1 MKHPRGFAVEPGTK
15 LRLAAIDPSHTGRHD
30 SRKKA
35 EAVMQQ
41 QIALMAKL
49 QNRLYAAATKSLLII
64 LQGLD
69 ASGKD
74 GAVRH
79 VFSGMNPQG
88 VKVFS
93 FKEPTPA
100 ELAHDFLWRVQRCV
114 PARGEVTI
122 FNRSHYEDVLIARV
136 HDLVPKPVWSK
147 RYRQINDFEK
157 RLTETGTVILKFYLH
172 ISPQEQLDRFRDRL
186 DDPSNQWK
194 ISTSDYTEREFWPK
208 YIRAYEKAMEKTST
222 EWAPWYVIPA
232 NHKWFRNLAL
242 SEIIAEAMQAMDL
255 ELPAPRVDLTEIR
268 RKYHA
273 AVSKSDT

>member
-1 MKHPRGFAVEPGTK
+1 MKNHHAFAVEPGTR
-15 LRLAAIDPSHTGRHD
+15 LRLAAIDPSQTGRHE

-35 EAVMQQ
+35 EPIIQQ
-41 QIALMAKL
+41 QVALMSRL
-49 QNRLYAAATKSLLII
+49 QFRLYACATQSLLII

-74 GAVRH
+74 GAIRH

-88 VKVFS
+88 VNVFS

-100 ELAHDFLWRVQRCV
+100 ELAHDFLWRVHPCV
-114 PARGEVTI
+114 PGRGEVAI

-136 HDLVPKPVWSK
+136 HDLVPKPIWSK

-157 RLTETGTVILKFYLH
+157 MLTESGTTILKFYLH

-186 DDPSNQWK
+186 DDPTHQWK
-194 ISTSDYTEREFWPK
+194 ISTSDYTERELWPQ
-208 YIRAYEKAMEKTST
+208 YIRAYEKAIEKTST
-222 EWAPWYVIPA
+222 DWAPWYVIPA
-232 NHKWFRNLAL
+232 NHKWFRNLAM
-242 SEIIAEAMQAMDL
+242 SEIIAGAMQAMDL
-255 ELPAPRVDLTEIR
+255 KMPSPRVDLEEIR

-273 AVSKSDT
+273 AATKSGN

>member
-1 MKHPRGFAVEPGTK
+1 MKNHHAFAVEPGTK
-15 LRLAAIDPSHTGRHD
+15 LRLAAIDPSQTGRHE

-35 EAVMQQ
+35 EPIIQQ
-41 QIALMAKL
+41 QVALISKL
-49 QNRLYAAATKSLLII
+49 QFRLYAGATRSLLIV

-74 GAVRH
+74 GAIRH

-100 ELAHDFLWRVQRCV
+100 ELAHDFLWRVHTCV
-114 PARGEVTI
+114 PGRGEVAI

-136 HDLVPKPVWSK
+136 HGLVPKSVWSK

-157 RLTETGTVILKFYLH
+157 MLVENGTTILKFYLH
-172 ISPQEQLDRFRDRL
+172 ISPREQLDRFRDRL
-186 DDPSNQWK
+186 DDPSHQWK
-194 ISTSDYTEREFWPK
+194 ISTGDYTERELWPK
-208 YIRAYEKAMEKTST
+208 YIHAYEKAIEKTST
-222 EWAPWYVIPA
+222 DWAPWYVIPA

-242 SEIIAEAMQAMDL
+242 SEIIADAMQAMDL
-255 ELPAPRVDLTEIR
+255 DLPAPRVDLTEIR

-273 AVSKSDT
+273 AVSKSGN